1 MTVNQDWAP
10 IRQLSRNEHVDVPDF
25 IQQTAQ
31 RGNLRGRMSAPIF
44 SVWQQVLGAN
54 PTQLPDTVAD
64 MDAADFRNAARSFT
78 TIVINSRR

>member
-54 PTQLPDTVAD
+54 PT
-64 MDAADFRNAARSFT
+64 
-78 TIVINSRR
+78 